1 MLSSIGYDADC
12 AMIATMIGKDLI
24 VWTPRTEVI
33 WEPWFIIDKR
43 GLFSFVIRSNVD
55 LADVTGRLT
64 VKRVAGCL
72 CLSLVKV
79 YTSRCLLL
87 HSVERRIKSDFY
99 TKPSLVPPKGLFFT
113 ANLGIILTIEL

>member
-1 MLSSIGYDADC
+1 
-12 AMIATMIGKDLI
+12 MIATAIGKDLI
-24 VWTPRTEVI
+24 VRTPRMEVV

-64 VKRVAGCL
+64 VKRVAGRL

-87 HSVERRIKSDFY
+87 HSGERRIKSY
-99 TKPSLVPPKGLFFT
+99 
-113 ANLGIILTIEL
+113 N